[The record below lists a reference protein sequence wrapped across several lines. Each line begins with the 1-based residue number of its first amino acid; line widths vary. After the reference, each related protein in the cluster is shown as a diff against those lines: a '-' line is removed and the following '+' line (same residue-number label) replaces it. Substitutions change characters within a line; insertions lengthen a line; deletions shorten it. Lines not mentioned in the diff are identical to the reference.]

1 MVSIRVALKSSH
13 GWLPANS
20 AETGATSPFEFY
32 SVVSL
37 LAMNDELLLFVEKAY
52 KLETSPFWKWLSNRR
67 GPSDIERIVAGD
79 WLAHDGL
86 TPEALDSF
94 CLTLRLLIQ
103 DQDGFSI
110 RKIAAI
116 ADAWPED
123 HASRREEIHRAVKSL
138 FCEFKKLTNAG
149 LFSYF
154 VFQAFTDVLFHY
166 RNCIQTIA
174 FHLVQHLEAA
184 SSHADEGSQETLS
197 N

>member
-138 FCEFKKLTNAG
+138 FCELNKR
-149 LFSYF
+149 S
-154 VFQAFTDVLFHY
+154 
-166 RNCIQTIA
+166 
-174 FHLVQHLEAA
+174 LVQ
-184 SSHADEGSQETLS
+184 
-197 N
+197 